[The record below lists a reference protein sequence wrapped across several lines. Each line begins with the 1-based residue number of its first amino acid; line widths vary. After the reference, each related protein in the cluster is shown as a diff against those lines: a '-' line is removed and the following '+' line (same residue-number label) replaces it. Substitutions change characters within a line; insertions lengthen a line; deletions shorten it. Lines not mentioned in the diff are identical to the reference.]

1 MFPRKPRKPPSVAQ
15 STWHQIEMA
24 ERRMRRA
31 MRDCNRRLVQIREA
45 LSPTSRR
52 LLEISESLNAPP
64 PTGPSIVE
72 SDPLVPGDYDTE
84 PARYAVYE
92 GGNCDGIL
100 VTYAPTQGTAMRLAE
115 EYSRVHKVLMCV
127 YPIDAQG
134 DPIGSGAILKES
146 T

>member
-15 STWHQIEMA
+15 STWHQIE
-24 ERRMRRA
+24 
-31 MRDCNRRLVQIREA
+31 
-45 LSPTSRR
+45 
-52 LLEISESLNAPP
+52 SESLNAPP